1 MPQKCLN
8 HANIDILLEE
18 VGGETVPQRVWR
30 HALLDSRGLAG
41 ATDGAAELAGGQR
54 LDRVAAGKQPASRQ
68 QQAAPSPLPPPG
80 PQQFEQ
86 LRRHHRVPILAPLAT
101 LDAQQHA
108 LGINIAAAAR
118 GISTEVQGRVC
129 HRLRRRAAR
138 LGSSV
143 TSSTLSTA
151 GIRRGCGT
159 TVSRRDKSGRS
170 SVTVKK
176 KRSAETELLMLGGSM
191 PIRVWCSWN
200 RRRSSAV
207 AVSGERL
214 MKAANDRTWRT

>member
-1 MPQKCLN
+1 MV
-8 HANIDILLEE
+8 LLLGA
-18 VGGETVPQRVWR
+18 GGMKRFVEGEDRRQG
-30 HALLDSRGLAG
+30 ALLPHCLDDYVTENNPVRVVEAFI
-41 ATDGAAELAGGQR
+41 DEL
-54 LDRVAAGKQPASRQ
+54 D
-68 QQAAPSPLPPPG
+68 
-80 PQQFEQ
+80 
-86 LRRHHRVPILAPLAT
+86 LAT
-101 LDAQQHA
+101 LGFD
-108 LGINIAAAAR
+108 GVVPE
-118 GISTEVQGRVC
+118 TTGRPAYTV
-129 HRLRRRAAR
+129 AK
-138 LGSSV
+138 GSSSV

-176 KRSAETELLMLGGSM
+176 KRSAETELLMLGACM

-214 MKAANDRTWRT
+214 MKAANDRTCRT